1 MMFYDDLSIYVIV
14 LCQYLYTNIRT
25 IKMKVS
31 LISLTTGLMK
41 NHLLLYIFL
50 FLLLDALK
58 L

>member
-1 MMFYDDLSIYVIV
+1 MIY
-14 LCQYLYTNIRT
+14 QSKYLYTNIRT